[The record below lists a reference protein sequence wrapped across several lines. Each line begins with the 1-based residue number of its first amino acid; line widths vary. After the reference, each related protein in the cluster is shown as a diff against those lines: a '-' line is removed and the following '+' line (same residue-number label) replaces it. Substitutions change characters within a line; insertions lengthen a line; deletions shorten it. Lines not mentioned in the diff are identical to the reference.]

1 MNKLN
6 VNLPALAAAA
16 LATTLVLGSTAA
28 MADEVRVI
36 ERASSSAYQAPMA
49 RVISATPN
57 IERFVETRQQC
68 SEQVQQVTTQ
78 GSSNLGGVLVGSV
91 IGGVAGSA
99 IGKGTGKTIA
109 TATGAA
115 LGAQVARNYGEQPT
129 TTNKVVQVCQPVN
142 TVREQVRDYS
152 VRYEW
157 DGREYSVNL
166 PQNPGPWL
174 RVNTSHSVQMM

>member
-109 TATGAA
+109 NVDVF
-115 LGAQVARNYGEQPT
+115 LRLFNQVFLDMDVLINVHQFDYVSNRRWVFTVFFGRYV
-129 TTNKVVQVCQPVN
+129 NKWV
-142 TVREQVRDYS
+142 
-152 VRYEW
+152 
-157 DGREYSVNL
+157 
-166 PQNPGPWL
+166 
-174 RVNTSHSVQMM
+174 

>member
-78 GSSNLGGVLVGSV
+78 GSSNLGGVLVGEA
-91 IGGVAGSA
+91 VAPA

-129 TTNKVVQVCQPVN
+129 TTSKVVQVCQPVSM
-142 TVREQVRDYS
+142 VREQVRDYH

-157 DGREYSVNL
+157 EGREYSVNL
-166 PQNPGPWL
+166 PQNPGAWL
-174 RVNTSHSVQMM
+174 RVNTSHTVQMM

>member
-1 MNKLN
+1 MNTLNLN
-6 VNLPALAAAA
+6 VPALAAAA

-28 MADEVRVI
+28 LADEVRVYD
-36 ERASSSAYQAPMA
+36 RASSPAQMA

-129 TTNKVVQVCQPVN
+129 TTSKVSCSGGGP
-142 TVREQVRDYS
+142 
-152 VRYEW
+152 
-157 DGREYSVNL
+157 L
-166 PQNPGPWL
+166 PASRSRRSASSRQARIRAPAAWIMARSTPNSRP
-174 RVNTSHSVQMM
+174 

>member
-6 VNLPALAAAA
+6 LNVPALAAAA

-28 MADEVRVI
+28 LADEVRVYD
-36 ERASSSAYQAPMA
+36 RASSPVQMA
-49 RVISATPN
+49 RVLSATPN

>member
-6 VNLPALAAAA
+6 LNVPALAAAA

-28 MADEVRVI
+28 LADEVRVYD
-36 ERASSSAYQAPMA
+36 RASSPAQMA

>member
-6 VNLPALAAAA
+6 LNVPALAAAA

-28 MADEVRVI
+28 LADEVRVYD
-36 ERASSSAYQAPMA
+36 RASSTAQMA

-91 IGGVAGSA
+91 IGGAAGSA
-99 IGKGTGKTIA
+99 IGKGSGKTIA
-109 TATGAA
+109 TVTGAA
-115 LGAQVARNYGEQPT
+115 LGAQIARNYGEQPT

-174 RVNTSHSVQMM
+174 RVNTSHTVQMM

>member
-6 VNLPALAAAA
+6 LNLPALAAAA

-28 MADEVRVI
+28 LADEVRVI
-36 ERASSSAYQAPMA
+36 ERAGSPAQMA
-49 RVISATPN
+49 RVLSATPN

-78 GSSNLGGVLVGSV
+78 GSSNLGGVLVGSL

-129 TTNKVVQVCQPVN
+129 TTSKVVQVCQPVSM
-142 TVREQVRDYS
+142 VREQVRDYH

-166 PQNPGPWL
+166 PQNPGAWL

>member
-6 VNLPALAAAA
+6 LNVPALAAAA
-16 LATTLVLGSTAA
+16 LATILVLGSTAA
-28 MADEVRVI
+28 AADEVRVYD
-36 ERASSSAYQAPMA
+36 RASSPVQMA
-49 RVISATPN
+49 RVLSATPN

-157 DGREYSVNL
+157 EGREYSVNL
-166 PQNPGPWL
+166 PQNPGAWL
-174 RVNTSHSVQMM
+174 RVTTSHSVQMM

>member
-6 VNLPALAAAA
+6 LNVPALAAAA

-28 MADEVRVI
+28 LADEVRVYD
-36 ERASSSAYQAPMA
+36 RASSPAQMA
-49 RVISATPN
+49 RVLSATPN

-91 IGGVAGSA
+91 IGGAAGSA
-99 IGKGTGKTIA
+99 IGKGSGKTIA
-109 TATGAA
+109 TVTGAA
-115 LGAQVARNYGEQPT
+115 LGAQIARNYGEQPT

-157 DGREYSVNL
+157 EGREYSVNL

-174 RVNTSHSVQMM
+174 RVTTSHSVQMM

>member
-6 VNLPALAAAA
+6 LNVPALAAAA

-28 MADEVRVI
+28 AADEVRVYD
-36 ERASSSAYQAPMA
+36 RASSPVQMA
-49 RVISATPN
+49 RVLSATPN

-99 IGKGTGKTIA
+99 IGKGSGKTIA

-129 TTNKVVQVCQPVN
+129 TTTKVVQVCQPVN

-157 DGREYSVNL
+157 EGREYSVNL